1 MTKKEL
7 KKVLFN
13 IATEID
19 DILEEGLEF
28 DDNTEKEN
36 AEAFLSSLQLEIWRK
51 GFAPL
56 L

>member
-1 MTKKEL
+1 MTKEEL

-13 IATEID
+13 IATEIG

>member
-28 DDNTEKEN
+28 DNSIEKEN
-36 AEAFLSSLQLEIWRK
+36 AEAFLSNLQLEILRK